1 VVLVFTQVLGAIP
14 RAEGRPDAWV
24 GAWGFPATA
33 QLPADAAPTA
43 TGAPAGATGPS
54 GAAGTPSTL
63 AATAAPPVRAQPAVA
78 TFNKNTVRQIVRI
91 SVAAERLRIRVSN
104 EFGDRPMR
112 LGSVH
117 VALVEHDGETQ
128 SGSDHVVR
136 FSGSAGVTIPA
147 HAPML
152 SDPVDWQLP
161 ALAQIAISVFLPQE
175 TPPPAHRVSEYVSAE
190 GDFTASPKMPGA
202 ELVRTGALVSQ
213 VEVSG
218 RPGRHVVVTFG
229 DSITEGFGSTVNA
242 FHDWSDLLAERLGQD
257 RGTRGWAVVNAGIN
271 SNRLLH
277 DTPGENALARFD
289 RDALAVPGIATVI
302 LLEGINDI
310 GYSFTHPGE
319 AITADEI
326 IAADMQLVA
335 RAHAHGIRIIGGTL
349 TPFEGSH
356 YYDPAGEQ
364 IRQAVN
370 RWIRSGGAFDG
381 VVDFDQALC
390 DPSHPARV
398 SAPLERG
405 DHLHPNDLGYA
416 AMAHAIDLELL
427 AR

>member
-1 VVLVFTQVLGAIP
+1 
-14 RAEGRPDAWV
+14 
-24 GAWGFPATA
+24 
-33 QLPADAAPTA
+33 
-43 TGAPAGATGPS
+43 
-54 GAAGTPSTL
+54 
-63 AATAAPPVRAQPAVA
+63 
-78 TFNKNTVRQIVRI
+78 
-91 SVAAERLRIRVSN
+91 
-104 EFGDRPMR
+104 MR

-136 FSGSAGVTIPA
+136 FSGSSGVTIPA
-147 HAPML
+147 HAPTL
-152 SDPVDWQLP
+152 SDPVEWKLP
-161 ALAQIAISVFLPQE
+161 ALAQIAISVFLPEE
-175 TPPPAHRVSEYVSAE
+175 TPPPAHRVSEYVSSE

-218 RPGRHVVVTFG
+218 NPGRHVVVTFG
-229 DSITEGFGSTVNA
+229 DSITEGFGSTVNS
-242 FHDWSDLLAERLGQD
+242 FHDWSDLLAERLAQD

-319 AITADEI
+319 AITAAEI
-326 IAADMQLVA
+326 IAADRQLVA

-364 IRQAVN
+364 MRQAVN

-381 VVDFDQALC
+381 VVDFDNALR
-390 DPSHPARV
+390 DPSHPTRV
-398 SAPLERG
+398 SASLERG
-405 DHLHPNDLGYA
+405 DHLHPNDLGYE
-416 AMAHAIDLELL
+416 AMARAIDLKLVV
-427 AR
+427 R

>member
-1 VVLVFTQVLGAIP
+1 M
-14 RAEGRPDAWV
+14 
-24 GAWGFPATA
+24 
-33 QLPADAAPTA
+33 
-43 TGAPAGATGPS
+43 
-54 GAAGTPSTL
+54 
-63 AATAAPPVRAQPAVA
+63 
-78 TFNKNTVRQIVRI
+78 RI
-91 SVAAERLRIRVSN
+91 GN
-104 EFGDRPMR
+104 
-112 LGSVH
+112 VH

-128 SGSDHVVR
+128 SGSDHMVR
-136 FSGSAGVTIPA
+136 FSGATGVTIPA

-152 SDPVDWQLP
+152 SDPVDWKLP
-161 ALAQIAISVFLPQE
+161 ALAQIAISVFLPEE
-175 TPPPAHRVSEYVSAE
+175 TPPPAHRVAQYVSSE
-190 GDFTASPKMPGA
+190 GDFTALAKMPGA
-202 ELVRTGALVSQ
+202 ELVRSGALVSQ

-218 RPGRHVVVTFG
+218 SPGRHVVVTFG

-242 FHDWSDLLAERLGQD
+242 FRGWSDLLAERLGGD
-257 RGTRGWAVVNAGIN
+257 RRTRGWAVVNAGIN

-289 RDALAVPGIATVI
+289 RDALAVPGIAAVI

-326 IAADMQLVA
+326 IAADMQLVD

-364 IRQAVN
+364 IRQTVN

-381 VVDFDQALC
+381 VVDFDKALC
-390 DPSHPARV
+390 DPSHPTRV
-398 SAPLERG
+398 SASLERG

-416 AMAHAIDLELL
+416 VMANAIDLKLL